1 MSFIRSD
8 TILKIKNFIREVS
21 KETIA
26 QSIQLFEM
34 IVYFMIEAF
43 LLAPY
48 IAIKLDVLQKI
59 LRKIDFVNLYVLFV
73 ID

>member
-59 LRKIDFVNLYVLFV
+59 LRKIDFVNLYVLLI